1 MARKKKTDVPEST
14 ATKAKGPGRPK
25 KEEIKEA
32 AVEQEAPN
40 TQDAMQKRIT
50 DCNQEIMAVLQ
61 KYNCDLEANILLKPG
76 MVIPQIRIVPVEIL
90 QQQRQ
95 QQMPPQQPVVQ

>member
-1 MARKKKTDVPEST
+1 MARKKSDAPEST
-14 ATKAKGPGRPK
+14 VAKKKGPGRPR
-25 KEEIKEA
+25 KEEVKEA

-40 TQDAMQKRIT
+40 TQDKMQKRIT

-90 QQQRQ
+90 QQQRAQ
-95 QQMPPQQPVVQ
+95 QVPPQQPIVQ